1 MNQDPAHQRPA
12 ENALE
17 VSIGR
22 QVRKYRRQL
31 SLSIAELCNMTGLSH
46 GMVSKIENGNTS
58 PSLNTLSALS
68 RALNVPVTALFR
80 AYEQQSDAVYVE
92 SGKGLN
98 IERQGTR
105 AGHQYQLLG
114 HSVHSSVTVEPYL
127 ITLEEGSDVFP
138 LFQHAGI
145 EFLHVLSGRL
155 RYRHGSSLYL
165 LEPGDS
171 LFFDA
176 NVVHGPEELVDLPIR
191 FLAVLSRATNDAT

>member
-1 MNQDPAHQRPA
+1 MAPVSEVHRSPAILTAKCDSVENIIPLRKHNPRGRPRDAPVMNQDPAHQRPA

-92 SGKGLN
+92 SGKGLK
-98 IERQGTR
+98 IERQGTTGR
-105 AGHQYQLLG
+105 ASIPVARPQRAQ
-114 HSVHSSVTVEPYL
+114 
-127 ITLEEGSDVFP
+127 F
-138 LFQHAGI
+138 
-145 EFLHVLSGRL
+145 
-155 RYRHGSSLYL
+155 
-165 LEPGDS
+165 GDS
-171 LFFDA
+171 
-176 NVVHGPEELVDLPIR
+176 
-191 FLAVLSRATNDAT
+191 

>member
-1 MNQDPAHQRPA
+1 MKKDPAHQRPA

-17 VSIGR
+17 VAIGQ
-22 QVRKYRRQL
+22 QVRKFRKQL
-31 SLSIAELCNMTGLSH
+31 DLSIAELCGTAGLSP
-46 GMVSKIENGNTS
+46 GMVSKIENGHTS
-58 PSLNTLSALS
+58 PSLGTLSALS

-80 AYEQQSDAVYVE
+80 TYEQQSDAVYVE

-114 HSVHSSVTVEPYL
+114 HSVHSSVRVEPYL
-127 ITLEEGSDVFP
+127 ITLEESSEVFP

-145 EFLHVLSGRL
+145 EFLHVLSGSL

-165 LEPGDS
+165 LKPGDS

-176 NVVHGPEELVDLPIR
+176 NVVHGPEELVVLPIR
-191 FLAVLSRATNDAT
+191 FLAVLSRATSDDA